1 VPCVGL
7 VDIPSD
13 TAGRTIAIVVQVRN
27 ALVLVSINQ
36 WSEISGGRG
45 VACPS
50 TQLSCVTRSHLDLA
64 ALLSPPCVCQCVW
77 FCGTLLLGLLAA
89 SQHCPSRR
97 SPAVHDEYVIIS
109 GRCHCLVS
117 DSKQTTIRLSDAS
130 AGRLTVAVIID
141 SVQLLRRSITNDGTC
156 SS

>member
-1 VPCVGL
+1 MERNQRRTWRGVSIDSVVLCHTLTLRLSCPSLPSLCVSVCVVL
-7 VDIPSD
+7 
-13 TAGRTIAIVVQVRN
+13 RHAIVSRSASCQP
-27 ALVLVSINQ
+27 ALS
-36 WSEISGGRG
+36 
-45 VACPS
+45 VA
-50 TQLSCVTRSHLDLA
+50 
-64 ALLSPPCVCQCVW
+64 
-77 FCGTLLLGLLAA
+77 TL
-89 SQHCPSRR
+89 
-97 SPAVHDEYVIIS
+97 AVHDEYVIIS